1 MPEQGS
7 NLLFNTGV
15 KDQVQAFLYE
25 TLLSGAT
32 FALFYLL
39 NLYLTTSITPLYGAH
54 WIFLPA
60 GIRLLLTLVFPI
72 SGPLGIGLAAF
83 LIAYFIRL
91 PGQFV
96 TALGIGVTVGLAPY
110 FSRIIVIKRFK
121 ILPDLSNISI
131 TKIFYCTLVFS
142 SLSALFHH
150 SWFVYRDLRSP
161 GFNGFWIEFTGNTV
175 GTFLVLSL
183 FKIIASKFV
192 PENPPSR

>member
-1 MPEQGS
+1 MSEQGRK
-7 NLLFNTGV
+7 LLFSAGQR
-15 KDQVQAFLYE
+15 DHILAFFYE
-25 TLLSGAT
+25 ILLSGTT
-32 FALFYLL
+32 FGLFYLL
-39 NLYLTTSITPLYGAH
+39 NLYLTTSITPIYGGH

-72 SGPLGIGLAAF
+72 TGPLGIGISAF

-91 PGQFV
+91 PGQFI

-110 FSRIIVIKRFK
+110 FSRIIVIRQLK

-150 SWFVYRDLRSP
+150 SWFVYRDLRLP

-183 FKIIASKFV
+183 FKIIASQFV
-192 PENPPSR
+192 REKTNSQ